1 MMILVDTNVLIDVID
16 NDPVWA
22 DWSQQQLDLANA
34 VGPVGVND
42 IVYAELSMGFPGTA
56 ELDDVITRAGVSI
69 VAPPSEA
76 LFLAGRAF
84 LRYRAA
90 GGPRTGV
97 LPDFFIGAQAAA
109 MKAPLITRDPRRY
122 LAYFPGIELITPSVN

>member
-1 MMILVDTNVLIDVID
+1 MILVDTNVLIDVID

-22 DWSQQQLDLANA
+22 DWSQEQLDLANA
-34 VGPVGVND
+34 VGLVGIND
-42 IVYAELSMGFPGTA
+42 VVYAELSMGFRETA
-56 ELDDVITRAGVSI
+56 ELDNLMTRAGVSI
-69 VAPPSEA
+69 VPAPREA
-76 LFLAGRAF
+76 LFRAGRAF

-97 LPDFFIGAQAAA
+97 LPDFFIGGHAAA

-122 LAYFPGIELITPSVN
+122 RSYFPDVELIVPNSN